1 MLCDCFGFFG
11 PGKPFSFSEDR
22 YNAMVCNYQLSKCV
36 NIVFDEMQ
44 QNIID
49 AGNSFVFPH
58 QFKTHTVIQI
68 E

>member
-11 PGKPFSFSEDR
+11 PGIPFSFSEDR
-22 YNAMVCNYQLSKCV
+22 YNAMVFNYQLSKCV

-49 AGNSFVFPH
+49 TDKSFVFPH
-58 QFKTHTVIQI
+58 QFKNPYCYPK
-68 E
+68 